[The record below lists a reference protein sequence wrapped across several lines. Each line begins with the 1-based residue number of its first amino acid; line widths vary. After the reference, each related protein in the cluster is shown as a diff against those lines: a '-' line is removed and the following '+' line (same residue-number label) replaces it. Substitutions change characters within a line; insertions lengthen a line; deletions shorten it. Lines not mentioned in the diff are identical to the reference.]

1 MTEPGDAAVPGPDPS
16 NTENIGNIL
25 AALEPDDD
33 VHDLVAGIDLD
44 PEPESEPGPEPEP
57 V

>member
-1 MTEPGDAAVPGPDPS
+1 VPGPDPS

-33 VHDLVAGIDLD
+33 VHDLVAGIDPD